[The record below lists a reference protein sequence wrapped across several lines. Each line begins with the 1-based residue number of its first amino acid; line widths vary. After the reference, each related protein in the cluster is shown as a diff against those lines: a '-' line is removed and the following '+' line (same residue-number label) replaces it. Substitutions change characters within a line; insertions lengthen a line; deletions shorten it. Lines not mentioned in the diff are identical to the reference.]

1 MRALFLAAG
10 LTAAAASPADAP
22 FTPETP
28 VIESPVIETIDETTV
43 GDLDGVRVPMG
54 NVTHGTYTLPDGAT
68 ATGPICSLA
77 LPGETGV
84 FVGKGSVVAVDG
96 TRWQVEA
103 VVAPPTGL
111 GSVRLRR
118 LD

>member
-1 MRALFLAAG
+1 MHALLLLAG
-10 LTAAAASPADAP
+10 LTSAAASSVETAVE
-22 FTPETP
+22 PETP
-28 VIESPVIETIDETTV
+28 ESPVTETIDETTV
-43 GDLDGVRVPMG
+43 GDLGGVRVPMG
-54 NVTHGTYTLPDGAT
+54 NVTHGTYTLPDGTT

-77 LPGETGV
+77 LPGQTGV